1 MQVQVGVDAGA
12 VVDLAAELK
21 EATERWGASF
31 LTAPLAHPRHR
42 RDARG
47 SCVDAWTRSDLVLNS
62 TQWGQQVVGKLSAWV
77 VPRLDSC
84 HVEIRRKAEAAFQQ
98 ELAWAAH
105 LTLAAVLAPPPPPGG
120 VNYARCVSG
129 VLHAT
134 QHMQIWVTVPL
145 SAPPLSDAA
154 PTGEGA
160 AGAGPDEAATG
171 GDGGGGGEGGG
182 EGAWRS
188 WHRLRSL
195 AEHHPNLGVA
205 LELGLDL
212 PDEAAQL
219 DRWCV
224 TPMHAS
230 ATCHRCAQVPRVTD
244 AHQRHVSAQVRRADQ
259 GRDHPIGDIPHEQE
273 GLPDPLAPPPG
284 ETTTATTIPKPQQQQ
299 PQRHTQ
305 SDSGAGI
312 AAAPNDASP
321 RARTLRSVPRIKQ
334 QHHRRYSSAS
344 RATGR
349 GSSCADATTTTRR
362 ASAPTWRIYSTCC
375 RSRARLPRPSASKG
389 RTTTIYRRVE
399 SV

>member
-1 MQVQVGVDAGA
+1 MRVADIVADGMKMVESSYMQSRGRPNYCEAWTEAGEPSRPSRFAPARARTGATSPRHDPAGRAMQVQVGVDAGA

-160 AGAGPDEAATG
+160 AGAGPDEAAAG
-171 GDGGGGGEGGG
+171 ADGGGGGEGGG
-182 EGAWRS
+182 ESAWRS

-224 TPMHAS
+224 SPMHTRA
-230 ATCHRCAQVPRVTD
+230 PRATD
-244 AHQRHVSAQVRRADQ
+244 AHTSATR
-259 GRDHPIGDIPHEQE
+259 IG
-273 GLPDPLAPPPG
+273 
-284 ETTTATTIPKPQQQQ
+284 
-299 PQRHTQ
+299 
-305 SDSGAGI
+305 SGA
-312 AAAPNDASP
+312 AS
-321 RARTLRSVPRIKQ
+321 
-334 QHHRRYSSAS
+334 
-344 RATGR
+344 
-349 GSSCADATTTTRR
+349 
-362 ASAPTWRIYSTCC
+362 
-375 RSRARLPRPSASKG
+375 RSRA
-389 RTTTIYRRVE
+389 
-399 SV
+399 